1 MWMKVELFHPSHFRY
16 RTFGKEVAPNGW
28 EGSVKSIKKHKE
40 IDTPYAL
47 ANYMKNKGYKSHKE
61 DSYME
66 SLFAQLE
73 ERAKK

>member
-1 MWMKVELFHPSHFRY
+1 MSELRHMQQSNEVS
-16 RTFGKEVAPNGW
+16 EVAPKGW
-28 EGSVKSIKKHKE
+28 EGSVKAMKKHKE
-40 IDTPYAL
+40 IDNPYAL